1 MLILLEGKNDR
12 YSNILAVY
20 SIDISERAVAFF
32 FELLRTRPVS
42 MHSLYAPQ
50 TDTQQLGVGS
60 MQIVDIA
67 S

>member
-32 FELLRTRPVS
+32 FE
-42 MHSLYAPQ
+42 A
-50 TDTQQLGVGS
+50 DTQQLGVGS